1 MRSANVTTV
10 IKILISTLLLLI
22 AVYTAATSGP
32 LFETLAN
39 TPVWI
44 LVVAILIYAAG
55 QTLSCLKW
63 WLLLKTSGISVS
75 FSTTSKAYFMGMFV
89 NCFGLGVVG
98 GDVARALL
106 LGTNQKAQA
115 LASVAAD
122 RVHGLTILSMV
133 GAVGGWVLLLSDKFT
148 QDHIFL
154 WVLTGLT
161 VGLTIGWFFA
171 PFFLSLI
178 PGQHK
183 IIIKIRGISNSFP
196 KNPIFLIGGS
206 LISIIFHLSQILLY
220 YLMGRAFG
228 ISIPAE
234 FLFVSVPMVNIAS
247 TLPISWNGL
256 GIREYGLSSLLAPAI
271 SATQAVAFGAIW
283 LMAVMV
289 TSCIGGILAF
299 YRKDFKTVISNRS
312 ELN

>member
-1 MRSANVTTV
+1 M
-10 IKILISTLLLLI
+10 IKILISALLLLI

-44 LVVAILIYAAG
+44 LVTAILIYTAG
-55 QTLSCLKW
+55 QGLSCIKW
-63 WLLLKTSGISVS
+63 WLLLRSSGVSVR
-75 FSTTSKAYFMGMFV
+75 FATATQAYFMGMFV

-106 LGTNQKAQA
+106 LGTNQKTKA

-122 RVHGLTILSMV
+122 RVHGLTVLSMV
-133 GAVGGWVLLLSDKFT
+133 GAVGGWILMGSNKFS
-148 QDHIFL
+148 QDDLFL
-154 WVLTGLT
+154 WILTGLT

-183 IIIKIRGISNSFP
+183 IIQKIRGISDSFP
-196 KNPIFLIGGS
+196 KDPVFLIGGT
-206 LISIIFHLSQILLY
+206 LISVVFHLSQISLY

-289 TSCIGGILAF
+289 TSSIGGILAF
-299 YRKDFKTVISNRS
+299 YRKDFKSVISQKA
-312 ELN
+312 EI